1 MKDHL
6 HELVSQTATAA
17 EAGLMVREYLQ
28 ARDEARAAD
37 SSALRLR

>member
-6 HELVSQTATAA
+6 HELVSQTSTTA

-28 ARDEARAAD
+28 ARDKSRAAG
-37 SSALRLR
+37 SSSLRFR